1 MSGDYT
7 VTVTDGNGCSATATT
22 TVVVNPLPTP
32 TATNTGPYCEGA
44 TIQLNSP
51 SGSATDDWTGPLTYS
66 STDTQNPTIASS
78 TIAMSGDYTVTVSD
92 VNGCSATATTSVVV
106 NAQPSVNLGADIVQP
121 NPPAVLDAGAG
132 FASYLWSTTETTQ
145 TISVTTNGQYIVTV
159 TTAGVGCS
167 DSDTINVNFTSGV
180 VNIDGSVTNISLYPN
195 PSNGPFN
202 VSIDNIETSNLVID
216 IMDMTGRIVYNRYVG
231 SVSGNTIESFDMTN
245 LRMGTYVL
253 RVMANGKST
262 QMRFIISQ

>member
-1 MSGDYT
+1 
-7 VTVTDGNGCSATATT
+7 VT
-22 TVVVNPLPTP
+22 
-32 TATNTGPYCEGA
+32 
-44 TIQLNSP
+44 
-51 SGSATDDWTGPLTYS
+51 
-66 STDTQNPTIASS
+66 
-78 TIAMSGDYTVTVSD
+78 D

-106 NAQPSVNLGADIVQP
+106 NAQPSVNLGADVVQP

-132 FASYLWSTTETTQ
+132 FTSYLWSTTETTQ

-180 VNIDGSVTNISLYPN
+180 VNVDGSVTNISLYPN

-262 QMRFIISQ
+262 QLRFIISQ